1 MDELVKVYEEESME
15 IRKVWLNEIL
25 EEKAIPYKNDVKRRN
40 ASQIVGELQPF
51 QLEYT
56 IEVYVHEGDVPYVK
70 ELIKEYENAEFA
82 KTDLELND
90 DYIADDLQEQDSK
103 FMGENANEYK
113 EDKDCENDNKKGG
126 GPIIFNL

>member
-1 MDELVKVYEEESME
+1 MDELVKVYEEGSME

-40 ASQIVGELQPF
+40 AFQIVGELQPL

-56 IEVYVHEGDVPYVK
+56 IEVYVHESDVSYVK
-70 ELIKEYENAEFA
+70 EIIKEYENAEFA
-82 KTDLELND
+82 KTNLELNG
-90 DYIADDLQEQDSK
+90 DYTADNLQEYDQK
-103 FMGENANEYK
+103 FIVENANEYK
-113 EDKDCENDNKKGG
+113 EEKDCEDDNKKGS